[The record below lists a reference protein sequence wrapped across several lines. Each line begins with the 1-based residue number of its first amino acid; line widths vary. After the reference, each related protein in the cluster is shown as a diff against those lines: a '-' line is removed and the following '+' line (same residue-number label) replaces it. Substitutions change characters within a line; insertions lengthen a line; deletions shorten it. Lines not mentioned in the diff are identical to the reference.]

1 MGACN
6 PTQEDSPR
14 ELIPCWRLKRANC
27 MSENHTLSS
36 GTSPY
41 GKNAAAHRSLSRWEV
56 SRHSQARLWFR
67 GYFFP
72 KSCVTWTDRI
82 VKILRELRKCLW
94 RRSSLCLS
102 SSVLMSRPP
111 NIEVVSAAKLKFYH
125 VTGLCPFIY
134 RGTKF
139 ALHQVE
145 AQRQMKSCPQPKLQI
160 CRKICTNHT
169 GVRWR
174 SLLPMLP
181 YPPQLFLSPLPLRL
195 RLPRAQTCFVGGKPA
210 VWAAAETESV
220 RIDSTETDTS
230 YWTRTGTLS
239 TIQWDTVGAEPKIR

>member
-1 MGACN
+1 MGKMRRR
-6 PTQEDSPR
+6 T
-14 ELIPCWRLKRANC
+14 
-27 MSENHTLSS
+27 
-36 GTSPY
+36 
-41 GKNAAAHRSLSRWEV
+41 AHWAGERSLAIVKHVCDS
-56 SRHSQARLWFR
+56 
-67 GYFFP
+67 GDIFFP
-72 KSCVTWTDRI
+72 RAV
-82 VKILRELRKCLW
+82 LREQIKLW
-94 RRSSLCLS
+94 KYCGNCGNVYDEEALSCLS

-181 YPPQLFLSPLPLRL
+181 YPPQLFLPPLHLRL

-210 VWAAAETESV
+210 IRAAAETESV

-239 TIQWDTVGAEPKIR
+239 TTQWDTVGAEPKIR